1 MIKAF
6 ADWLTYDIFE
16 MAADT
21 HLADAVN
28 FFVYDSIKI
37 FLMLTVIIFAVSVI
51 RSFFPPEKVKKIL
64 ANKAEFVGNILAAL
78 LGIVTPFCSCSAVPV
93 FIGFLE
99 AGVPLGVTLTFLIAS
114 PMINEVA
121 LVLLWG
127 LFGAKIALIYI
138 GTGMFVAIV
147 GGFILGRIPAVEG
160 MVEDYVWEIRMGEVV
175 LPELTWRDRL
185 DQAKLHTQD
194 ILKRVSPYVLIGI
207 GVGAF
212 IHGYAPVDFVA
223 KYAGRE
229 NPLAVP
235 LAVLIAIPLYSNAA
249 GTIPIVQALMA
260 KGMPLGTVLAFMMAI
275 TAISF
280 PEMVILRKV
289 LKVKL
294 LVIFAS
300 IMTVA
305 IIGVGYL
312 FNAIIWGKES
322 DDHGNQDTRTGMP
335 ELREARGR
343 RKAGSEGGGHRLRRH
358 EGHRHGRDHAL
369 RGTEHPSAW

>member
-6 ADWLTYDIFE
+6 ADWLTYTVFK
-16 MAADT
+16 MTADT

-28 FFVYDSIKI
+28 FFVYDTIKI
-37 FLMLTVIIFAVSVI
+37 ILMLTVIIYIVSII
-51 RSFFPPEKVKKIL
+51 RSFFPPEKVKNVL
-64 ANKAEFVGNILAAL
+64 AHKSEFVGNILASL

-99 AGVPLGVTLTFLIAS
+99 AGVPLGVTLSFLIAS

-127 LFGAKIALIYI
+127 LFGAKISLIYI
-138 GTGMFVAIV
+138 GTGMAVAIIA
-147 GGFILGRIPAVEG
+147 GITLGRIPAVEK
-160 MVEDYVWEIRMGEVV
+160 MVEDYVWEIRMGEVKM
-175 LPELTWRDRL
+175 PELTWKDRF
-185 DQAKLHTQD
+185 QEASFHTQD
-194 ILKRVSPYVLIGI
+194 ILKRVTLYVILGI
-207 GVGAF
+207 GVGAI
-212 IHGYAPVDFVA
+212 IHGYAPIDFVA

-249 GTIPIVQALMA
+249 GTIPIVQALMG
-260 KGMPLGTVLAFMMAI
+260 KGMPLGTVLAFMMAV

-294 LVIFAS
+294 LVIFTA

-305 IIGVGYL
+305 IIMVGYL
-312 FNAIIWGKES
+312 FNAI
-322 DDHGNQDTRTGMP
+322 
-335 ELREARGR
+335 L
-343 RKAGSEGGGHRLRRH
+343 
-358 EGHRHGRDHAL
+358 
-369 RGTEHPSAW
+369 